1 MSIQFLGCVIIV
13 VFVPSPVAHMGEE
26 SSELLYTVQ
35 WKSQTSQIIVSV
47 NEVLMLY
54 VGQTRDKDKD
64 SSRPFQLYPPL
75 KKQKDTLKG
84 IIPNNIEPGD
94 FDPANVDSNI

>member
-1 MSIQFLGCVIIV
+1 
-13 VFVPSPVAHMGEE
+13 
-26 SSELLYTVQ
+26 
-35 WKSQTSQIIVSV
+35 
-47 NEVLMLY
+47 MLY

-64 SSRPFQLYPPL
+64 PSRPFQLYPPL

-84 IIPNNIEPGD
+84 IKPNNIEPGD